1 MTEIATP
8 VLSKE
13 GVTGVTGVQA
23 NTGADS
29 AVTPEKKAGVTG
41 VTPPQDHRKI
51 TTASHGAHCADM
63 ALLVLYW
70 TTQDII
76 CTMQCTK

>member
-29 AVTPEKKAGVTG
+29 AVTPEE
-41 VTPPQDHRKI
+41 
-51 TTASHGAHCADM
+51 
-63 ALLVLYW
+63 
-70 TTQDII
+70 
-76 CTMQCTK
+76 